1 MVNIC
6 LSIHINLNKFS
17 YIMIDWRIYKNY
29 ECFLPHPVVACLS
42 FFWKIC
48 WKESMYIM
56 FKGELKIVSL
66 ANVNKYLHNGK
77 NKVRVDVN
85 NSREKLKKKSS
96 NVWASEA
103 QF

>member
-1 MVNIC
+1 
-6 LSIHINLNKFS
+6 
-17 YIMIDWRIYKNY
+17 
-29 ECFLPHPVVACLS
+29 
-42 FFWKIC
+42 
-48 WKESMYIM
+48 MYIM

-96 NVWASEA
+96 NV
-103 QF
+103 